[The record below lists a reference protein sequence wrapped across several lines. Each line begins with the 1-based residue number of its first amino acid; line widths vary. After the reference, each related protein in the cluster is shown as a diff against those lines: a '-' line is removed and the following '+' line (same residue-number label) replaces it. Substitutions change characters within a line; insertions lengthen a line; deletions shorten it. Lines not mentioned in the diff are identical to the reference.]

1 MPGSWSAARW
11 LMRNQ
16 ASSGGGPLVCPRCAL
31 SYPLSERFCT
41 QCQMPLVYA
50 GSTGEGPVT
59 ETHER
64 LRKIKPQYT
73 RGEPVK
79 VGFARNQAEAELIQ
93 GLLLEE
99 GIPSFL
105 KRTRG
110 FDVPDFLAAGPR
122 DILVPEAGAETAREL
137 LAGTEV
143 ESEAEANSELE
154 GDALTAASPSPAR
167 LAAYVLLALLIAAA
181 IVGLLYRLSA

>member
-1 MPGSWSAARW
+1 MP
-11 LMRNQ
+11 
-16 ASSGGGPLVCPRCAL
+16 SSSSSSSGPLVCPRCAI
-31 SYPLSERFCT
+31 SYPLDERFCT
-41 QCQMPLVYA
+41 QCGMPLVYA
-50 GSTGEGPVT
+50 GSPAEDPAT
-59 ETHER
+59 ESQR
-64 LRKIKPQYT
+64 RARKVKPQYS

-122 DILVPEAGAETAREL
+122 DILVPQAA
-137 LAGTEV
+137 
-143 ESEAEANSELE
+143 AEA
-154 GDALTAASPSPAR
+154 AR
-167 LAAYVLLALLIAAA
+167 LALATTEIEGEAGERDELRRAAEIGAIGSDTSPGRLLAWILVGVAAA
-181 IVGLLYRLSA
+181 AGIVWALYQVTG